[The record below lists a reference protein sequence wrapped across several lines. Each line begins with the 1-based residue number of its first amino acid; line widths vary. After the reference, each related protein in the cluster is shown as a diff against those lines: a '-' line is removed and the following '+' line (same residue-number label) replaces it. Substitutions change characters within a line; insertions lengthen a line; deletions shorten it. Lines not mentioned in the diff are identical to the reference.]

1 MMKKLL
7 NLYFSPVE
15 TFKKLNEKPDWV
27 IPIVITLVVILIFT
41 MIALPRIILPE
52 KAKMIEEMEQ
62 LPEEYKEKTLERLEG
77 VIPYIQTPIVIIV
90 FSFILLF
97 IQTGIFVLVF
107 LLLGSRAPFK
117 KVLAVV
123 SYSYLTGIPEIILK
137 TAMMFMKGSTRV
149 FTSLALVVPNMD
161 MESPFFKV
169 LSRIDIFMIWQLSL
183 IALGCSIMYGVS
195 RKKSFGIVFG
205 LWILWLLLV
214 LVVGFILPKGLLFG

>member
-1 MMKKLL
+1 
-7 NLYFSPVE
+7 
-15 TFKKLNEKPDWV
+15 
-27 IPIVITLVVILIFT
+27 
-41 MIALPRIILPE
+41 
-52 KAKMIEEMEQ
+52 
-62 LPEEYKEKTLERLEG
+62 
-77 VIPYIQTPIVIIV
+77 
-90 FSFILLF
+90 
-97 IQTGIFVLVF
+97 
-107 LLLGSRAPFK
+107 
-117 KVLAVV
+117 
-123 SYSYLTGIPEIILK
+123 
-137 TAMMFMKGSTRV
+137 MFMKGSTRV